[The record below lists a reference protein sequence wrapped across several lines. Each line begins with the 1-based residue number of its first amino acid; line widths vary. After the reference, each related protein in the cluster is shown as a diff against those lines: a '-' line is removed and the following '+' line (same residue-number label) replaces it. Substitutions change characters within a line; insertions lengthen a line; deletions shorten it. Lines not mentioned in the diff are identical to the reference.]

1 MVLVLQV
8 YIWHLWIVE
17 VVIYS
22 VGLRFDR
29 ILRLRRVLLP
39 NLCLYLLSGLPS
51 LDGTLAGSTVDRA
64 VVGKRAMSRGHV
76 AGASRSLIRVGGD
89 GTPVIR
95 EDTHYLLLLSGLLLA
110 TNGAHPGFLAHGL
123 GLGRLP
129 TAASGQISSVLGS
142 E

>member
-64 VVGKRAMSRGHV
+64 VVGKRAMSRGRK
-76 AGASRSLIRVGGD
+76 GWKRTD
-89 GTPVIR
+89 
-95 EDTHYLLLLSGLLLA
+95 
-110 TNGAHPGFLAHGL
+110 
-123 GLGRLP
+123 
-129 TAASGQISSVLGS
+129 
-142 E
+142 